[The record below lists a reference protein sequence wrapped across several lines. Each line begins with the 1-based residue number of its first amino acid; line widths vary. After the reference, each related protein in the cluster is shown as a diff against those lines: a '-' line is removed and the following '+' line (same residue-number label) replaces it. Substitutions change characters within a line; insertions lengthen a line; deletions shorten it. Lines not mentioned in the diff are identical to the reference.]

1 MKWMIPRLLPS
12 AAFFLALSTAI
23 ASAADGAL
31 DPSFGAAGITTVA
44 QGQGCT
50 VSDVG
55 LQSGG
60 RLVAAGYIQAGGNV
74 GRDGCLMRL
83 DTNGRL
89 DTTFGTQGIV
99 QMDFGTKGDWLNS
112 LIILEDDRILAAGFN
127 GESGAQRSPVVIRC
141 LEDGSPDPAFG
152 VGGRRVVTQ
161 LAGQFGSTLLPA
173 ADGGFYLGTQ
183 AGYVMKFKADG
194 SVDAGYGVNGVVS
207 SGLTAS
213 SARGCYALG
222 PDNTLFVGGTL
233 RVGDDHRSALARLT
247 PGGRLDT
254 TFGNDGIVTYNASPD
269 RYDSYD
275 VVEYDPDTRTILVLG
290 GINGGNATSYY
301 KVFISRFRTDGQ
313 PDPQMGSGGTAVMD
327 FGPISSLAHDF
338 TRLPDGRL
346 LICASYTEG
355 GVSTCILARCLANG
369 TPDPTFQGTGAARL
383 SFGSNS
389 QAPSVMLVQPDQK
402 VVMAGYAY
410 VGGAQ
415 NAAFLRVEH
424 EPISSGGLHVL
435 LNGARLYAG
444 RSSLLDFGIVPSDD
458 VPVTLGLT
466 LKNMGGTSL
475 TGISASITQGG
486 SAFSTSQAAGLPWN
500 LAAGESRNLDITF
513 AGGGLG
519 AHSGLLRIVSETEPG
534 SPVEI
539 PLGARLHTPGLP
551 VIHVQPRSCVI
562 QDTGSIRPIPFYQAV
577 ISVAASNS
585 LSLPQTYQWYVDD
598 VPVPD
603 ATGYQMFLT
612 RDSQTG
618 TYTVKISTSA
628 GTITSKPASVAAVLH
643 GPEVVT
649 DTDGSKFLPAYQGNP
664 ASIPIDVRLPAGTR
678 MEFAWVD
685 SQGTPLNDGAH
696 TGYAT
701 PTLGIKSAGFA
712 RNAWYYCFVTLK
724 DAAGILLDSTSYNA
738 KVKVLGPPQVFTS
751 RAEFEMEPGGTYEIT
766 QETLGAEVW
775 NRPTRYD
782 ISGLPPGIRV
792 ASTGPTSFAF
802 TGTLASDAVPGESHP
817 VVIGVFS
824 PAGYNQLTILF
835 VVKAPTTS
843 GLYLG
848 LASPAGLES
857 TRPENNS
864 AAIQFMTTQ
873 EGMVSGFCSQSGV
886 RRAFQGPSAA
896 RGLPMTFS
904 LPARSNLPE
913 ATLELMFHRSGT
925 TGEGALYQGRG
936 TSSEPS
942 HSLLFDRSSFARW
955 SPLKKAILPGRHNV
969 VLDTWPPEQ
978 EASSL
983 PQGHG
988 FLSIVVSRSGMA
1000 LWSGRLPDGQALLGS
1015 SPVLGQWVPKIHL
1028 YQSLYEN
1035 AGSFGASLA
1044 WDEDFEQDGQKPV
1057 TGDGAWLRPAR
1068 KNTPGRE
1075 QGFITR
1081 MQMQGM
1087 AYDPPGKGRTY
1098 MNLRPAPPAGSN
1110 AELSIQLEDAGE
1122 ILAPVRFTGPGSAD
1136 MVLNGMRLMLS
1147 PSGSTGLIQGSLF
1160 FRQQDPV
1167 NPRKFHQRAGFIYGI
1182 AVPDPSMS
1190 VYGHLL
1196 IHALPERGKPAR
1208 WISGAVRIMR
1218 SRPDD

>member
-1 MKWMIPRLLPS
+1 MILRLLPS
-12 AAFFLALSTAI
+12 AAFLMALTTAI

-60 RLVAAGYIQAGGNV
+60 RLVAAGYIQAGGNL

-83 DTNGRL
+83 DTDGRL

-112 LIILEDDRILAAGFN
+112 LLILENDRILAAGFT

-152 VGGRRVVTQ
+152 NGGRQVVTQ

-183 AGYVMKFKADG
+183 AGYVMKFKANGGVDTGYGSNG
-194 SVDAGYGVNGVVS
+194 SVNT
-207 SGLTAS
+207 GLTAS

-254 TFGNDGIVTYNASPD
+254 TFGTAGVVTHNASPD

-290 GINGGNATSYY
+290 GINGGNASSLY
-301 KVFISRFRTDGQ
+301 KVFVSRFKTNGQ
-313 PDPQMGSGGTAVMD
+313 PDPQMGSGGTAVID

-346 LICASYTEG
+346 LICASYNEG
-355 GVSTCILARCLANG
+355 GVSTCILARCLADG
-369 TPDPTFQGTGAARL
+369 TPDPSFQGTGAARL
-383 SFGSNS
+383 SFGSSS

-415 NAAFLRVEH
+415 NAAFMRIEH
-424 EPISSGGLHVL
+424 EPVSSGSLHVL
-435 LNGARLYAG
+435 LNGARLYAD
-444 RSSLLDFGIVPSDD
+444 RSSPLDFGMVPMDD

-466 LKNMGGTSL
+466 LKNMGGTTL
-475 TGISASITQGG
+475 TGISATITQGG

-513 AGGGLG
+513 TGGGLG
-519 AHSGLLRIVSETEPG
+519 GHSGLLQIVRESEPG

-539 PLGARLHTPGLP
+539 PLRARLHTPGLP
-551 VIHVQPRSCVI
+551 VIHAQPRSCVI
-562 QDTGSIRPIPFYQAV
+562 QDTGSIYPIPFYQEI
-577 ISVAASNS
+577 ISVSASNS

-628 GTITSKPASVAAVLH
+628 GTITSNPASVAAVLH

-685 SQGTPLNDGAH
+685 SQGTPLNGGDH
-696 TGYAT
+696 TGYST
-701 PTLGIKSAGFA
+701 PTLGIKSVGFA
-712 RNAWYYCFVTLK
+712 RSTWYYCFVTLK
-724 DAAGILLDSTSYNA
+724 DQAGVLLASTSYNA
-738 KVKVLGPPQVFTS
+738 RVKVLGPPQVFTT
-751 RAEFEMEPGGTYEIT
+751 RAEFELEPGGTYEISH
-766 QETLGAEVW
+766 ETLRAEVW

-802 TGTLASDAVPGESHP
+802 SGTLASEAVPGESHP
-817 VVIGVFS
+817 VTIGVFS

-835 VVKAPTTS
+835 VVTTPTTS
-843 GLYLG
+843 GLYFG

-864 AAIQFMTTQ
+864 AAVQFTTTQ
-873 EGMVSGFCSQSGV
+873 DGMVSGFCSQSGV
-886 RRAFQGPSAA
+886 RRAFKGPSAA

-904 LPARSNLPE
+904 LPALRNLPE
-913 ATLELMFHRSGT
+913 ATLELMYHRSGS
-925 TGEGALYQGRG
+925 TGEGALYHGRG
-936 TSSEPS
+936 TQSEPS
-942 HSLLFDRSSFARW
+942 HVLLFDRSSFARW
-955 SPLKKAILPGRHNV
+955 SPLKKAVLPGRHNV
-969 VLDTWPPEQ
+969 VLETWPPEPPP
-978 EASSL
+978 SSL

-988 FLSIVVSRSGMA
+988 ILSIVVNPSGMA
-1000 LWSGRLPDGQALLGS
+1000 LWSGRLPDGQAVLGS
-1015 SPVLGQWVPKIHL
+1015 SPVLGQLVPKIHL
-1028 YQSLYEN
+1028 HQPLYQNS
-1035 AGSFGASLA
+1035 GSFGASLA
-1044 WDEDFEQDGQKPV
+1044 WNEDFELDGQKPV
-1057 TGDGAWLRPAR
+1057 TGDGAWLRPAV
-1068 KNTPGRE
+1068 KNDPGRA

-1081 MQMQGM
+1081 MQLRGM
-1087 AYDPPGKGRTY
+1087 AYSPPGKGLTF
-1098 MNLRPAPPAGSN
+1098 MNLRPAPPGGAN
-1110 AELSIQLEDAGE
+1110 AELTIQLEDAKE
-1122 ILAPVRFTGPGSAD
+1122 MRIPVRFTGPGSAD
-1136 MVLNGMRLMLS
+1136 MAINGVRLMLS
-1147 PSGSTGLIQGSLF
+1147 PSGSTGLIQGSIL

-1167 NPRKFHQRAGFIYGI
+1167 NPRKLHQRAGFIYGI
-1182 AVPDPSMS
+1182 AHPDPFMG
-1190 VYGHLL
+1190 VHGHLL
-1196 IHALPERGKPAR
+1196 THALPEPGRPPR
-1208 WISGAVRIMR
+1208 WISCAIRITR
-1218 SRPDD
+1218 TPGDD